1 MRMEAEVVPLFLG
14 GVFLVILFEVIF
26 SILVL
31 RKHPEVKRPMIGHVV
46 CILIA
51 FFCLGFM
58 FFGPNALPDGGPVN
72 QSGRFALF
80 GIFWFIG
87 ECCGV
92 AAVMNALSCGR
103 KSGKKEQPGSVKI
116 TKL

>member
-1 MRMEAEVVPLFLG
+1 MLEAEVLPLFFG
-14 GVFLVILFEVIF
+14 GVFLVVLFELIF

-31 RKHPEVKRPMIGHVV
+31 RKVPGVKGAMIGHVV
-46 CILIA
+46 CLLIA
-51 FFCLGFM
+51 FSCLALLL
-58 FFGPNALPDGGPVN
+58 FGTQTLPDGGAVN
-72 QSGRFALF
+72 HSGKVALF

-92 AAVMNALSCGR
+92 VAVFKALSCGR
-103 KSGKKEQPGSVKI
+103 KTGKKQTAGSVKI

>member
-1 MRMEAEVVPLFLG
+1 MLESEVLPLFFG
-14 GVFLVILFEVIF
+14 GVVLVILFELIF

-31 RKHPEVKRPMIGHVV
+31 RKAPEVKGAMIGHVV
-46 CILIA
+46 CLLIA
-51 FFCLGFM
+51 FFCLGYMLFW
-58 FFGPNALPDGGPVN
+58 PQVLPDGGLAN
-72 QSGRFALF
+72 RSGQFGLF

-92 AAVMNALSCGR
+92 AAVMSALS
-103 KSGKKEQPGSVKI
+103 SGKKRENRAKTGSVKI

>member
-1 MRMEAEVVPLFLG
+1 MFEAEVQSLFLG
-14 GVFLVILFEVIF
+14 GVVLVILFELIF

-31 RKHPEVKRPMIGHVV
+31 RKAPGVKKAMIGHVV
-46 CILIA
+46 CLLIA
-51 FFCLGFM
+51 FFCLGYMLFW
-58 FFGPNALPDGGPVN
+58 PQILPDGGTADR
-72 QSGRFALF
+72 SGQFALF

-92 AAVMNALSCGR
+92 AAVMSALS
-103 KSGKKEQPGSVKI
+103 SGKKSGNKGRTGSVKV

>member
-1 MRMEAEVVPLFLG
+1 MLESEVLPLFFG
-14 GVFLVILFEVIF
+14 GVFLVVLFELIF

-31 RKHPEVKRPMIGHVV
+31 RKAPRVKDAMIGHVV

-51 FFCLGFM
+51 FSCLALLL
-58 FFGPNALPDGGPVN
+58 FGMQALPDGGAVN
-72 QSGRFALF
+72 HSGKVALF

-92 AAVMNALSCGR
+92 AAVFKALSCGR
-103 KSGKKEQPGSVKI
+103 MTGKKGQTGTIKI

>member
-1 MRMEAEVVPLFLG
+1 MLEAEVLPLFFG
-14 GVFLVILFEVIF
+14 GVFLVVLFELIF

-31 RKHPEVKRPMIGHVV
+31 RKAPRVKGAMIGHVV

-51 FFCLGFM
+51 FSCLALLL
-58 FFGPNALPDGGPVN
+58 FGTQALPDGGAVN
-72 QSGRFALF
+72 HSGKVALF

-92 AAVMNALSCGR
+92 AAVINALS
-103 KSGKKEQPGSVKI
+103 SGKKSRKPEPTGSVKI

>member
-31 RKHPEVKRPMIGHVV
+31 RKYPEVKRPMIGHVV
-46 CILIA
+46 CVLIA

-58 FFGPNALPDGGPVN
+58 FFGPQTQPDGVSVN
-72 QSGRFALF
+72 HSGQFALF
-80 GIFWFIG
+80 GVFWSFG

-92 AAVMNALSCGR
+92 AAVMNALSA
-103 KSGKKEQPGSVKI
+103 GKKTGKKDQPGSVRI

>member
-1 MRMEAEVVPLFLG
+1 MFEAEVLPLFLG
-14 GVFLVILFEVIF
+14 GICFVVLFELIF

-31 RKHPEVKRPMIGHVV
+31 RKHPEVKKAMIGHAV

-51 FFCLGFM
+51 FMMLGYMLFW
-58 FFGPNALPDGGPVN
+58 PQVLPDGGTAN
-72 QSGRFALF
+72 RSGQFGLF

-92 AAVMNALSCGR
+92 AAVMSALS
-103 KSGKKEQPGSVKI
+103 SGKKSVKKEPSGSVKI
-116 TKL
+116 KKL

>member
-1 MRMEAEVVPLFLG
+1 MFEAEVLPLFFG
-14 GVFLVILFEVIF
+14 GVFLVVLFELIF

-31 RKHPEVKRPMIGHVV
+31 RKAPEVKKAMIGHVV

-51 FFCLGFM
+51 FFMLGYMLFW
-58 FFGPNALPDGGPVN
+58 PQVLPDGGTAN
-72 QSGRFALF
+72 RSGQFGLF

-92 AAVMNALSCGR
+92 AAVMNALSSGR

>member
-1 MRMEAEVVPLFLG
+1 MFEAEVLPLFFG

-26 SILVL
+26 SVLVL
-31 RKHPEVKRPMIGHVV
+31 RKYPEVRRAMIGHVV
-46 CILIA
+46 CILFA
-51 FFCLGFM
+51 FACLGLM
-58 FFGPNALPDGGPVN
+58 LFGDPTLPDGGLVN
-72 QSGRFALF
+72 QSGRFGLF

-92 AAVMNALSCGR
+92 VAVMNALS
-103 KSGKKEQPGSVKI
+103 SGKKTRKKEQTGSVKI